1 MWDSITTASKRPE
14 APLLRYLLPCL
25 LCAGPG
31 LAAPLLDMPAPAT
44 EIGGR
49 GESPSSLRLPEG
61 PFDEGL
67 IPLREAEGTVEQR
80 AYRLQGRL
88 TTLQL
93 FEPLAGQ
100 IAAQGYRTVFT
111 CEADA
116 CGGFDFRY
124 GMAVLPEPQM
134 HVDLGDYRY
143 LLAEKPVAAGKEVI
157 ALLVSRTADQGFVQV
172 SSVTPIDP
180 AAKPVAAAPVV
191 EDKPSQAATDSPPAL
206 TDFDAAFRATGAAV
220 LEDLRFASGSGALEP
235 ADYASLKALAAWLI
249 AHPDRKVTL
258 VGHTDASGALAA
270 NVALSKKRAASVE
283 AALVALGAAGAQ
295 IDAQGAGYLA
305 PRADNDTPEG
315 RAKNRRVEVMLAPAL

>member
-1 MWDSITTASKRPE
+1 M
-14 APLLRYLLPCL
+14 
-25 LCAGPG
+25 
-31 LAAPLLDMPAPAT
+31 LDMPALAT

-93 FEPLAGQ
+93 YDPLAAQ
-100 IAAQGYRTVFT
+100 IVAQGYRLVFS

-143 LLAEKPVAAGKEVI
+143 LLAEKGADVI

-172 SSVTPIDP
+172 STVTALDA
-180 AAKPVAAAPVV
+180 AAKAAAVSPATDLAAAPMA
-191 EDKPSQAATDSPPAL
+191 EPAAQPEAGG
-206 TDFDAAFRATGAAV
+206 FDAAFATTGAQV
-220 LEDLRFASGSGALEP
+220 LEDLVFASGSGALEP
-235 ADYASLKALAAWLI
+235 GDYPSLKSLADWLV
-249 AHPDRKVTL
+249 AHPDRRVTL
-258 VGHTDASGALAA
+258 VGHTDASGALAP
-270 NVALSKKRAASVE
+270 NVALSKKRASSVRT
-283 AALVALGAAGAQ
+283 ALIALGAAAGQ

-315 RAKNRRVEVMLAPAL
+315 RAKNRRVEVMLTPTL

>member
-1 MWDSITTASKRPE
+1 
-14 APLLRYLLPCL
+14 
-25 LCAGPG
+25 
-31 LAAPLLDMPAPAT
+31 MPALAS

-61 PFDEGL
+61 PFDEGM
-67 IPLREAEGTVEQR
+67 IPLREVEGTVEQR

-93 FEPLAGQ
+93 YEPLAAQ
-100 IAAQGYRTVFT
+100 IAAQGYATVFS

-143 LLAEKPVAAGKEVI
+143 LLAEKPGGKEVI

-172 SSVTPIDP
+172 SSVTPLDAKAREAIRTGAVRAP
-180 AAKPVAAAPVV
+180 AAGSGAPSAEEATQAAP
-191 EDKPSQAATDSPPAL
+191 AG
-206 TDFDAAFRATGAAV
+206 DFGAAFATRGAAV
-220 LEDLRFASGSGALEP
+220 LEDLVFASGSGGLEP
-235 ADYASLKALAAWLI
+235 GDYPSLKALADWLI

-270 NVALSKKRAASVE
+270 NVALSKKRAQSVR
-283 AALVALGAAGAQ
+283 AALVALGASGPQ

-315 RAKNRRVEVMLAPAL
+315 RAKNRRVEVMLTPAL

>member
-1 MWDSITTASKRPE
+1 MRLPLILSLALASPIH
-14 APLLRYLLPCL
+14 
-25 LCAGPG
+25 
-31 LAAPLLDMPAPAT
+31 AAPLLDMPALAL

-61 PFDEGL
+61 PFDEGM
-67 IPLREAEGTVEQR
+67 IPLREVEGTVEQR

-93 FEPLAGQ
+93 YEPLAEQ
-100 IAAQGYRTVFT
+100 IAAQGYRPVYA

-143 LLAEKPVAAGKEVI
+143 LLAEKPGGKEVI

-172 SSVTPIDP
+172 STVTPLDAKAKAAIRTGAVKADAAQAGAGVTLTAPEAP
-180 AAKPVAAAPVV
+180 APQG
-191 EDKPSQAATDSPPAL
+191 S
-206 TDFDAAFRATGAAV
+206 FDAEFATRGAAV
-220 LEDLRFASGSGALEP
+220 LEDLVFASGSGGLEP
-235 ADYASLKALAAWLI
+235 GDYPSLVALADWLR
-249 AHPDRKVTL
+249 ANPKRRVTL
-258 VGHTDASGALAA
+258 VGHTDASGALSS
-270 NVALSKKRAASVE
+270 NVALSKKRAQSVR
-283 AALVALGAAGAQ
+283 AALVALGASGGQ

-305 PRADNDTPEG
+305 PRASNDSPEG
-315 RAKNRRVEVMLAPAL
+315 RAKNRRVEVMLTPVM

>member
-1 MWDSITTASKRPE
+1 M
-14 APLLRYLLPCL
+14 
-25 LCAGPG
+25 
-31 LAAPLLDMPAPAT
+31 LDMPAPAT

-49 GESPSSLRLPEG
+49 GESPGSLRLPEG
-61 PFDEGL
+61 PFARGD
-67 IPLREAEGTVEQR
+67 IPLREGQGTIDQR

-93 FEPLAGQ
+93 YEPLAAQ
-100 IAAQGYRTVFT
+100 IAAQGYVPVFS

-143 LLAEKPVAAGKEVI
+143 LLAEKPGAKGQDMI
-157 ALLVSRTADQGFVQV
+157 ALLVSRTADQGFVQI
-172 SSVTPIDP
+172 SSVTTLAANAPAPAKAAQPEP
-180 AAKPVAAAPVV
+180 AA
-191 EDKPSQAATDSPPAL
+191 PPAPL
-206 TDFDAAFRATGAAV
+206 PPDDFGAAFAVTGARV
-220 LEDLRFASGSGALEP
+220 LEGLVFVSGSGALEP
-235 ADYASLKALAAWLI
+235 QDYPVLDALAIWLQ

-270 NVALSKKRAASVE
+270 NVALSKKRAQSVRT
-283 AALVALGAAGAQ
+283 ALIALGASGGQ

-305 PRADNDTPEG
+305 PIADNDTAEG
-315 RAKNRRVEVMLAPAL
+315 RAKNRRVEVMLTPTP